1 MNSEPAVIET
11 APVTDL
17 VLVIGPSKE
26 RIPVELAILKA
37 ASPVFA
43 SMFSPPWLESKSKEI
58 PLPED
63 DPDAMRFITLTLSY
77 HNEHE
82 LVTRPQTPQE
92 ILQIAIAVD
101 KYDLRTALKFV
112 LEILFREASKTCSVA
127 KNEDG
132 SQTAMAGKDIVY
144 LCAAAYVLN
153 RCDYFSN
160 FGLHLM
166 CQYAGPISTL
176 MNDELISIILPAKF
190 FVILGE
196 NLALIQLG
204 LFRAVQECLMKK
216 SPYRRCQCVMATS
229 FILRLEQF
237 TLSDNKPENG
247 SVLLQRMKTMQ
258 ELLDEDQPFMK
269 GACLASS
276 GPHRNNFGAYDSLSF
291 KVQTAYEG
299 RDIRLCVCELK
310 NKDGC
315 DAKHARLTVAG
326 PMN

>member
-1 MNSEPAVIET
+1 MDSEPAVIET

-17 VLVIGPSKE
+17 VLVVGPSKE

-112 LEILFREASKTCSVA
+112 LEFLFREASKTCSVA

-166 CQYAGPISTL
+166 CQYASRISTL
-176 MNDELISIILPAKF
+176 MDDELISSILPAKF
-190 FVILGE
+190 FIILGE
-196 NLALIQLG
+196 ALASIKLG
-204 LFRAVQECLMKK
+204 LSRAVHECLKTN
-216 SPYRRCQCVMATS
+216 SPYRRCQCAS
-229 FILRLEQF
+229 AKSIIQRLEQF
-237 TLSDNKPENG
+237 TVTYNKAKNG
-247 SVLLQRMKTMQ
+247 SVLLQEMKTMQ
-258 ELLDEDQPFMK
+258 KILDEDEPFLR
-269 GACLASS
+269 GICH
-276 GPHRNNFGAYDSLSF
+276 GCNRPHIYSFGAYDSLSP
-291 KVQTAYEG
+291 KVRTAYEEL
-299 RDIRLCVCELK
+299 DILCVRELK
-310 NKDGC
+310 NKDAC
-315 DAKHARLTVAG
+315 DAEHARLTVAG